1 MNTSTS
7 ENRMNLESYL
17 YRAARNQ
24 VLRYIRSEK
33 VLRKYAE
40 NLIPFLSAIFDNSTE
55 ELMELQ
61 ESRELIEE
69 RVSGLPAKCQQAF
82 RMSRFEHKSIKEI
95 ADEMNISSRTVEN
108 YISQALGHLR
118 KRLERSMWLLFFLV
132 FFRQSLLFGD

>member
-7 ENRMNLESYL
+7 ENLMNLESYL
-17 YRAARNQ
+17 YGAARNQ
-24 VLRYIRSEK
+24 LLRYIRSEK
-33 VLRKYAE
+33 VRRKYAK
-40 NLIPFLSAIFDNSTE
+40 NLVSFLSAKFDNSTE

-61 ESRELIEE
+61 ELKELIEE
-69 RVSGLPAKCQQAF
+69 SVSELQAKCQQAF

-118 KRLERSMWLLFFLV
+118 KRLDRCIWLLFLWFL
-132 FFRQSLLFGD
+132 

>member
-7 ENRMNLESYL
+7 ENLMNLESYL
-17 YRAARNQ
+17 YGAARNQ

-33 VLRKYAE
+33 VRRKYAE
-40 NLIPFLSAIFDNSTE
+40 NLMSFLSAKFDNSTE

-61 ESRELIEE
+61 ELKELIEE
-69 RVSGLPAKCQQAF
+69 SVSELQAKCQQAF

-108 YISQALGHLR
+108 YISQALGYLR
-118 KRLERSMWLLFFLV
+118 KRLDRCIWLLFLWFL
-132 FFRQSLLFGD
+132 